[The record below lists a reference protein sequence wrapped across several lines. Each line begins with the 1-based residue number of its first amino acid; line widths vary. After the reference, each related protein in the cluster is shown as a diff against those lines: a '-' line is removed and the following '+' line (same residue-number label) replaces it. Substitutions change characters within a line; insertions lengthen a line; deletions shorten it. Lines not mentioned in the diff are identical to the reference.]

1 MAGSGR
7 SVIDDDLDDDEEPGS
22 LSDFVREAMT
32 IKVHPDLMR
41 KAMRA
46 HAEMAPEDRRDL
58 TMQML
63 STIKIV
69 EALKRVKKRDR
80 SALSH
85 ALHLRM
91 MALARLNARP
101 EMRAY
106 SIEGKEEGCLLI
118 HDDVVVAAA
127 HAPLV
132 KVDDHT
138 IAFDEDAF
146 FQILLRDGR
155 HDGRA

>member
-1 MAGSGR
+1 MHDEDA
-7 SVIDDDLDDDEEPGS
+7 DDQSEVGTLTG
-22 LSDFVREAMT
+22 FVEEAML

-46 HAEMAPEDRRDL
+46 HAGMAPKDRSDL

-80 SALSH
+80 SALAH

-91 MALARLNARP
+91 AALARLSERLEFNGYATGKTKDGAVYIRDEMMARP
-101 EMRAY
+101 
-106 SIEGKEEGCLLI
+106 G
-118 HDDVVVAAA
+118 
-127 HAPLV
+127 AP
-132 KVDDHT
+132 DR
-138 IAFDEDAF
+138 E
-146 FQILLRDGR
+146 
-155 HDGRA
+155 GRAHDRI

>member
-1 MAGSGR
+1 MAG
-7 SVIDDDLDDDEEPGS
+7 DDLEDEEEPGS
-22 LSDFVREAMT
+22 LTGFVGEAMR

-69 EALKRVKKRDR
+69 EKLRRVKSRDR

-91 MALARLNARP
+91 MALARLNDRP

-106 SIEGKEEGCLLI
+106 SLEGKEKGCLLI
-118 HDDVVVAAA
+118 HDDVVVAASK
-127 HAPLV
+127 APLV
-132 KVDDHT
+132 QVDDYT
-138 IAFDEDAF
+138 VAFDEDAF

-155 HDGRA
+155 HDGSA